1 MCLCYKDV
9 ESSNLFVYTLNGMKE
24 KVLTYENLPR
34 VKKMASK
41 AKKVR
46 EIEAKRMEAER
57 KLLEQK
63 ISGDFAVNRESHIF
77 NFNNKDIIAKTKHL
91 LGSRAAAVVAGKRS
105 SRAASNKNS
114 IGVKITRDMCVRDDV
129 VLVMH
134 QKLKK

>member
-1 MCLCYKDV
+1 
-9 ESSNLFVYTLNGMKE
+9 MKE

-77 NFNNKDIIAKTKHL
+77 NFNNKDIIANTKRL
-91 LGSRAAAVVAGKRS
+91 LGIKSRSRSRNRKRSGSRAKT
-105 SRAASNKNS
+105 NKNS
-114 IGVKITRDMCVRDDV
+114 MGIKITREMCLRDDV